1 MSRSLWCCPN
11 PDCRAVLGHY
21 RQGGRPRLIFTAI
34 VHRRT
39 DHAGDKEFVRCP
51 SCGTERRFDARYVVV
66 DCDGPA
72 LLAAEI
78 ERQVA
83 AGLLARVA
91 PAVVEVVTA
100 AAKSVAAFVAL
111 GGAGHVADLLGG
123 GGGGL
128 LT

>member
-39 DHAGDKEFVRCP
+39 DHAGDTEFVRCP
-51 SCGTERRFDARYVVV
+51 SCGTERRFDARYVIV

-83 AGLLARVA
+83 AGRLARIG
-91 PAVVEVVTA
+91 PVVIETATA
-100 AAKSVAAFVAL
+100 AAKSVAALAL
-111 GGAGHVADLLGG
+111 GLLASGTLDDLANGI
-123 GGGGL
+123 GGL